1 MIRTDLC
8 STKGSGIIEVSS
20 DKGFISYSGAGM
32 VSADGTNVAGT
43 ETQGSVTE
51 LYWLGVEECES
62 GSRPESSFKGGIMAE
77 SEV

>member
-1 MIRTDLC
+1 
-8 STKGSGIIEVSS
+8 
-20 DKGFISYSGAGM
+20 M